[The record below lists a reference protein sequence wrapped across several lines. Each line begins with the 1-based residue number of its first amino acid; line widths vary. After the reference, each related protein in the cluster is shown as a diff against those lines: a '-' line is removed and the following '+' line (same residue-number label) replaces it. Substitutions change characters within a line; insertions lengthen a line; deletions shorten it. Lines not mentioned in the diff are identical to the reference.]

1 LILSHLTKT
10 RVVFASILPKNVASA
25 PTTASSLS
33 ARFIFKAGKKPP
45 GKVDGVM
52 FFLLRM
58 AFWLT
63 VVCVLLPNGS
73 GNNSTSPDAQID
85 ATQAASLA
93 GAAVSDVRGF
103 CDRQADACVVG
114 GKVAIAIGH
123 KAEAGA
129 RTIYE
134 FITTKLKE
142 KSAPAEKGS
151 AKLVPASTAGKGTL
165 SAGDMAP
172 AWHAPVPLPPRR
184 EARAGRPSA

>member
-1 LILSHLTKT
+1 
-10 RVVFASILPKNVASA
+10 
-25 PTTASSLS
+25 
-33 ARFIFKAGKKPP
+33 
-45 GKVDGVM
+45 M

-63 VVCVLLPNGS
+63 VVCVLLPGGS
-73 GNNSTSPDAQID
+73 NNSTSPDAQID

-103 CDRQADACVVG
+103 CDRQPDACVVG

-134 FITTKLKE
+134 FINSKLTE
-142 KSAPAEKGS
+142 KSAPADKAT
-151 AKLVPASTAGKGTL
+151 AKLVPASTTGKGTL